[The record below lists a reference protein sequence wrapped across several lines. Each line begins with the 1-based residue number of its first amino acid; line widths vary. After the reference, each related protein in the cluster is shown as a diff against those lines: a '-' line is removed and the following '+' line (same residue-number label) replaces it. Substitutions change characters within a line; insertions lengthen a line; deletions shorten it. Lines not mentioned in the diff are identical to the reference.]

1 MTPVQQCPNNHLL
14 YNEHPRSCTWCS
26 FLLKVSVAGSHWIKK
41 NNLRLNVFLPS
52 VCHSARRTAD
62 ICVRTSGEQGCSSS
76 PYRWVVVLQLLP
88 QKDQP
93 RSSVEEE
100 NTRGVNMGKRRQNKE
115 LFANLTKKQK
125 KHLKEFG
132 EEHPFHD
139 V

>member
-1 MTPVQQCPNNHLL
+1 MDLKKKTLLTP
-14 YNEHPRSCTWCS
+14 
-26 FLLKVSVAGSHWIKK
+26 F
-41 NNLRLNVFLPS
+41 
-52 VCHSARRTAD
+52 CHSAF
-62 ICVRTSGEQGCSSS
+62 CPPQHFWQNSLVRLTSEEQGCSSS
-76 PYRWVVVLQLLP
+76 DDLWVGVLQLLP
-88 QKDQP
+88 HNNQR

-115 LFANLTKKQK
+115 LFVNLTKKQK